1 MLYTVYCTKVR
12 NRITASFSVV
22 LRILHPYVYTGYDTA
37 RSEATQFGSKDKCVL
52 ESLPGNGALRL
63 VDGPREN
70 EGRVEVYL
78 NSEWG
83 TVCGLEAQFSR
94 GAADVLCRQLGYH
107 TWTRRVFR
115 SQL

>member
-1 MLYTVYCTKVR
+1 MYC
-12 NRITASFSVV
+12 I
-22 LRILHPYVYTGYDTA
+22 LQCCMCILHPHPTPTGYDIA
-37 RSEATQFGSKDKCVL
+37 RGKSTQFGSKSRCML

-63 VDGPREN
+63 VGGPRVN

-78 NSEWG
+78 NGVWG
-83 TVCGLEAQFSR
+83 TVCGLEAQLSR
-94 GAADVLCRQLGYH
+94 GSADVLCRQLGYH